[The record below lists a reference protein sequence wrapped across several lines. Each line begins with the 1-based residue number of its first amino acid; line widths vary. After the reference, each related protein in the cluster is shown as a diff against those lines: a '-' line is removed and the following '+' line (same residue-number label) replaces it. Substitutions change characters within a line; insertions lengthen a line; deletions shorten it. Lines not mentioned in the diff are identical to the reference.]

1 MTDAEQALLEK
12 LQGSDS
18 LELVKGGQISTSRGV
33 GAALSQIVGNPPF
46 KAEISLNIHT
56 RYYSQAAVGTPV
68 VVAAAA
74 IPVAQQTTLPVYI
87 FGNSDFAANYARARQ
102 IVPGGGGWNYADM
115 KVIIG
120 GKGEVGYH
128 PLPHAAASVE
138 YQSGTVFNNLL
149 NNGDVLFVIPM
160 LLFVAG
166 VAGTTITAEIQVTC
180 ANVPYTTLIDSLSSD
195 LITLNMIRYT
205 VGALLV
211 AQLTNQI
218 TLIRQSLFGKTNTD
232 TLDPN
237 TYITG
242 GTYNP
247 NIADIPITIPIDKNL
262 VLSTV
267 INFDAILINWVVTV
281 ATIKKLTNV

>member
-1 MTDAEQALLEK
+1 MTDAERQLMNK

-18 LELVKGGQISTSRGV
+18 LEILKGGQVSTSRGV

-46 KAEISLNIHT
+46 KAEVSLTIQI

-87 FGNSDFAANYARARQ
+87 FGQSDYSGNYARSRQ
-102 IVPGGGGWNYADM
+102 IVAGGGGWQYADM
-115 KVIIG
+115 KILRG
-120 GKGEVGYH
+120 GNGEVGYN
-128 PLPHAAASVE
+128 PLCHAAAGVE
-138 YQSGTVFNNLL
+138 YASGTVFNNLL
-149 NNGDVLFVIPM
+149 NNGDILFLIPM
-160 LLFVAG
+160 AGFVLGA
-166 VAGTTITAEIQVTC
+166 AATTITAEVHVTC
-180 ANVPYTTLIDSLSSD
+180 ANVPYLTLVDSLSSD

-242 GTYNP
+242 GTFNP

-262 VLSTV
+262 VLATV
-267 INFDAILINWVVTV
+267 LNFDCGIVNWVVTV
-281 ATIKKLTNV
+281 ATIKKLTN

>member
-1 MTDAEQALLEK
+1 MTDAERQLMNK

-18 LELVKGGQISTSRGV
+18 LEILKGGQVSTSRGV

-46 KAEISLNIHT
+46 KAEVSLTIQI

-87 FGNSDFAANYARARQ
+87 FGQSDYSGNYARSRQ
-102 IVPGGGGWNYADM
+102 IVAGGGGWQYADM
-115 KVIIG
+115 KILRG
-120 GKGEVGYH
+120 GNGEVGYN
-128 PLPHAAASVE
+128 PLCHAVAGVE
-138 YQSGTVFNNLL
+138 YASGTVFNNLL
-149 NNGDVLFVIPM
+149 NNGDILFLIPM
-160 LLFVAG
+160 AGFVLGA
-166 VAGTTITAEIQVTC
+166 AATTITAEVHVTC
-180 ANVPYTTLIDSLSSD
+180 ANVPYLTLVDSLSSD

-242 GTYNP
+242 GTFNP

-262 VLSTV
+262 VLATV
-267 INFDAILINWVVTV
+267 LNFDCGIVNWVVTV
-281 ATIKKLTNV
+281 ATIKKLTN